1 MRQEN
6 SGRQSRGRSRTRNQR
21 KRDLMRV
28 ICTVFALFVIW
39 AMVMAGLVK
48 AFVEEPLVDGTE
60 YIESIGGDPD
70 VFFTE

>member
-1 MRQEN
+1 
-6 SGRQSRGRSRTRNQR
+6 
-21 KRDLMRV
+21 MRV

-70 VFFTE
+70 VFFAE